1 MNKAEIKELVQ
12 LMKKR
17 PAPKYIP
24 KHKAQKERKKE
35 RKKKEK
41 RKKILF

>member
-24 KHKAQKERKKE
+24 KQ
-35 RKKKEK
+35 KKKKKKGGK
-41 RKKILF
+41 RHGR